1 MSTAEADFEK
11 AADAT
16 LRSLRD
22 QLDALEL
29 DAEVELSMGIVS
41 VEFPDGAKYI
51 VNSHRAARQ
60 IWVAA
65 ERTAWHFD
73 LVGAAWVAAKS
84 NEELFATL
92 ANVLRKKLGR
102 EVPLKSAT

>member
-11 AADAT
+11 AADVT

-41 VEFPDGAKYI
+41 IEFPDGAKYI

-60 IWVAA
+60 IWLAA

-73 LVGAAWVAAKS
+73 PVGSSWVAAKT

-92 ANVLRKKLGR
+92 SEVLKKKLGR
-102 EVPLKSAT
+102 DVPLKSQS